1 MRTSAPNGQPFFS
14 VLFAFKFLALRSGQ
28 KKKASAKEMFVEG
41 LNPLF
46 SLGDPLN
53 QLSSF

>member
-14 VLFAFKFLALRSGQ
+14 VLFAIKFLALRSGQ